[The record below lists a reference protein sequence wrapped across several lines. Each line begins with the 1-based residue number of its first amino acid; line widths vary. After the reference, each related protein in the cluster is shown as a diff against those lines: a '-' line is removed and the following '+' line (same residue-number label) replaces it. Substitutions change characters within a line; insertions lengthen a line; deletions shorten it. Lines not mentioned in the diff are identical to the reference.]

1 MAGSMLHA
9 VEIEAGEDAIY
20 QALTTSKG
28 LASFWTPQSEA
39 EPSVGSVAVFRFAGA
54 PVDLKMRIDGLEP
67 GKRVAWSCQGDF
79 SHWQGTTVTWELS
92 PAVQGPGI
100 TVLFRHEGWGPD
112 YPEMDFAH
120 VNFVWGQVVGRLKA
134 YCETGNPQ
142 PFLS

>member
-1 MAGSMLHA
+1 MVGPMLHA
-9 VEIEAGEDAIY
+9 VEVEASEETIY
-20 QALTTSKG
+20 EALTTSKG

-39 EPSVGSVAVFRFAGA
+39 EPSVGSVAVFGFAGA
-54 PVDLKMRIDGLEP
+54 PVPLKMRVDGLEP

-79 SHWQGTTVTWELS
+79 PHWAGTTVTWELS
-92 PAVQGPGI
+92 PAVQGSGI

-120 VNFVWGQVVGRLKA
+120 VNFVWGQVVARLKA
-134 YCETGNPQ
+134 YCETGKSQ